1 MLTAATAALL
11 SGHAEAGTCDGTST
25 PGNCNISTAVTA
37 PVYTGAPTSGVT
49 GATGNFGNITIATNG
64 SIVIGTSPPTA
75 PALTIN
81 GPASGP
87 NTTPVLVTNNTTI
100 SYTGIS
106 YAVGTLLQEASV
118 PTSSTTNGIPENWVG
133 ELVNSSSGII
143 NLTGAGT
150 NKNGILIAGGAFPGS
165 GAVTNASTGI
175 YATQNLGVFTGIT
188 AAGTTEPV
196 AINLATGSTLEVQ
209 GTSSFGINLA
219 SALVTAG
226 VPSGGASLIGDINV
240 GGSILM
246 TPTTVGSTTPT
257 GNVAVNLA
265 GYLTGNNT
273 PNPALTATTCAA
285 TTAACAGTTYAMVGS
300 FNVTSGGTISSEG
313 AGAEGVVVLGGMN
326 GAVTNLGQIS
336 TFGTTTPSTALNAN
350 DPEAGSALVIANN
363 VTGGIFNGG
372 PTSGG
377 VAASATRAT
386 ISAIGTT
393 ETIDIASAFNPVPVP
408 ITIGGYTDTAG
419 YKFSLLSRGTISASA
434 EDANLSATDILVVG
448 QNQAAINLPFGIFN
462 SGVMT
467 ANAVTNSAGPT
478 SFTTVTATTI
488 DIGNFVTVG
497 TQGVLGTTALPGGV
511 SYALVNANE
520 TGSGTIQASVAGAQT
535 GTAIAIHIEAAKAAS
550 TAGSL
555 PSIFNSGIISATAT
569 TTNLDS
575 TGLAAF
581 AILDESGTLTT
592 VYNTGTISAAA
603 TQLNNSAQRAVAID
617 VAATA
622 APVTITDISPGGSAD
637 IIGDIIFGTN
647 SGTLNVTGLSGFPA
661 LVSGNLVF
669 NNATATSDNLNV
681 GQFATVSGQIFEQNS
696 GSLNISIAQ
705 TGTLDFLTSQ
715 PTNLNSNIS
724 QAATPNKPLAVNTLT
739 VAQGGLLNIS
749 LSQGNNAAAFPTK
762 NVTVINAQSA
772 NIGGDGI
779 TGTIGLT
786 FGGFVGTPS
795 ATGAASQFVLIS
807 TPSGALTIS
816 PQELTLLTNTFDS
829 SNSGPNSKNGVP
841 FLFTSDICTI
851 GVAAATGNQ
860 VCASAPNNAS
870 SVAGTSELVLTL
882 TPKPATGPGGLGLT
896 GFAAKMFPFANQAL
910 VNDNTLGAAM
920 VNSIVD
926 QPTAQAAYAAFAPD
940 VSGATR
946 ATAISLTDSAT
957 NVVAARQRALRMY
970 ANQEGDTTLWGQ
982 QFVQRLSQN
991 NSALLTGY
999 NDSGFGFVLGA
1010 DQGDAADG
1018 RYGAAFTF
1026 FTGGMS
1032 QKEPTSAKTSS
1043 EYFELTGYTDWRGKG
1058 FFLDTQ
1064 ATAGYGNLKGRR
1076 FIRLTD
1082 PTNNNTV
1089 SREAQGNRA
1098 TEYLAGSVTSG
1109 VVLTAGGTVIT
1120 PQVDLDGLTG
1130 REEAYTESGGGQ
1142 GFDLHVQPYYMN
1154 SLRAFIGTDLR
1165 QDFNFGDFYL
1175 QPELRFGYRYDFLDG
1190 AVKLNANFASVN
1202 SSNGQVYNPFS
1213 ITGPDPDRGNLVLG
1227 GGVATTTGAWSIGL
1241 NYDYVRG
1248 SSGVGQQSGVLTLV
1262 GRI

>member
-11 SGHAEAGTCDGTST
+11 SGGHAEAATCDSTST
-25 PGNCNISTAVTA
+25 TGNCNISTAITS
-37 PVYTGAPTSGVT
+37 PVYTGAPASGVT
-49 GATGNFGNITIATNG
+49 GAQGNLGNITINTNG
-64 SIVIGTSPPTA
+64 SIIIGTSPPVAPVVTLNSGTTA
-75 PALTIN
+75 APT
-81 GPASGP
+81 
-87 NTTPVLVTNNTTI
+87 LVTNNTTI
-100 SYTGIS
+100 QYTGVS
-106 YAVGTLLQEASV
+106 YAVGALLQESAV
-118 PTSSTTNGIPENWVG
+118 PTSSTTTGAAENWVG
-133 ELVNSSSGII
+133 ELFNSGSGII

-150 NKNGILIAGGAFPGS
+150 NKNGILIAGGAFPGT
-165 GAVTNASTGI
+165 GAVTNANTGV
-175 YATQNLGVFTGIT
+175 YANQGLGVFTGANFEPTGT
-188 AAGTTEPV
+188 AVPV
-196 AINLATGSTLEVQ
+196 AIDLATGSTLEVQ
-209 GTSSFGINLA
+209 GTSSFGINLIGPT
-219 SALVTAG
+219 VTSG
-226 VPSGGASLIGDINV
+226 VPAGGASLIGDIDV
-240 GGSILM
+240 GGTIVM

-265 GYLTGNNT
+265 GWMQPTAGAL
-273 PNPALTATTCAA
+273 NPALQAMGISCS
-285 TTAACAGTTYAMVGS
+285 CSMVGS
-300 FNVTSGGTISSEG
+300 FNVTSGGTISAEG
-313 AGAEGVVVLGGMN
+313 AGAEGVVVLGGIN
-326 GAVTNLGQIS
+326 GAITNAGQIS

-363 VTGGIFNGG
+363 VTGGIFNAG
-372 PTSGG
+372 PTAGG
-377 VAASATRAT
+377 SAASATRAT
-386 ISAIGTT
+386 ISMVGTA

-408 ITIGGYTDTAG
+408 ITIGGFTDTAG

-434 EDANLSATDILVVG
+434 EDANLSATDILAVG

-467 ANAVTNSAGPT
+467 ANTVTNSAGPT
-478 SFTTVTATTI
+478 SFATVTATTI

-497 TQGVLGTTALPGGV
+497 TGGALGATSLPGGP
-511 SYALVNANE
+511 YALVNANE
-520 TGSGTIQASVAGAQT
+520 TGSGSIQASVAGAQT
-535 GTAIAIHIEAAKAAS
+535 GTAIAIHIEAARAGG

-555 PSIFNSGIISATAT
+555 PSIFNSGTISAAAS

-575 TGLAAF
+575 TGIAAY
-581 AILDESGTLTT
+581 AILDESGTLTNI
-592 VYNTGTISAAA
+592 YNTGTISA
-603 TQLNNSAQRAVAID
+603 TTTTLNNNAQIAVAID
-617 VAATA
+617 TATA
-622 APVTITDISPGGSAD
+622 SAPVTITDISTASNSAD
-637 IIGDIIFGTN
+637 IIGNIIFGSGN
-647 SGTLNVTGLSGFPA
+647 GTLSVTGTSGFPA
-661 LVSGNLVF
+661 LVSGNIVF
-669 NNATATSDNLNV
+669 TNATATPDALTI
-681 GQFATVSGQIFEQNS
+681 GQFATVSGQIAELNS
-696 GSLNISIAQ
+696 GAVNIDIAQ
-705 TGTLDFLTSQ
+705 TGTLDLLTSQ
-715 PTNLNSNIS
+715 PTNLNSTVS
-724 QAATPNKPLAVNTLT
+724 QAATPNKPLNVNTLT
-739 VAQGGLLNIS
+739 VAPGALLNIS

-772 NIGGDGI
+772 NIGGNGI
-779 TGTIGLT
+779 TPTIGLT

-795 ATGAASQFVLIS
+795 ATGASSQFVLIS
-807 TPSGALTIS
+807 TPGGALTIS
-816 PQELTLLTNTFDS
+816 PQELTLLTATFDS
-829 SNSGPNSKNGVP
+829 TGSSTVNSTNGVP
-841 FLFTSDICTI
+841 FLFTSNICTI
-851 GVAAATGNQ
+851 GVAAATGTQ

-870 SVAGTSELVLTL
+870 NVAGNSELVLTL

-946 ATAISLTDSAT
+946 ATAISLTDSST

-970 ANQEGDTTLWGQ
+970 ANTEGDTTLWGQ
-982 QFVQRLSQN
+982 QFVQRLSAN

-1043 EYFELTGYTDWRGKG
+1043 EYYMLTGYSDWRGKG

-1082 PTNNNTV
+1082 PSTNTTV
-1089 SREAQGNRA
+1089 SREAEGNRA
-1098 TEYLAGSVTSG
+1098 TEFLAGSVTSG
-1109 VVLTAGGTVIT
+1109 VVLTAGGSVIT

-1175 QPELRFGYRYDFLDG
+1175 QPELRFGYRYDFVDG
-1190 AVKLNANFASVN
+1190 AQKLKANFASVN
-1202 SSNGQVYNPFS
+1202 SLNGQTFTPFT
-1213 ITGPDPDRGNLVLG
+1213 ITGLDPDRGNLVLG
-1227 GGVATTTGAWSIGL
+1227 GGLATTTGAWSIGL
-1241 NYDYVRG
+1241 SYDYVRG
-1248 SSGVGQQSGVLTLV
+1248 GSGVAEQSGVLSLV